1 MEVSGKIYVP
11 TVLPLGKNPGT
22 PWIAGLVGSNSVLD
36 GYGEEKI
43 LLSRRECNPNGRVRS
58 WPLTYLLHG
67 AESFLR
73 S

>member
-22 PWIAGLVGSNSVLD
+22 PWIAGLVGSSSGLG

-43 LLSRRECNPNGRVRS
+43 LLPFRGCNPERS
-58 WPLTYLLHG
+58 GP
-67 AESFLR
+67 
-73 S
+73 